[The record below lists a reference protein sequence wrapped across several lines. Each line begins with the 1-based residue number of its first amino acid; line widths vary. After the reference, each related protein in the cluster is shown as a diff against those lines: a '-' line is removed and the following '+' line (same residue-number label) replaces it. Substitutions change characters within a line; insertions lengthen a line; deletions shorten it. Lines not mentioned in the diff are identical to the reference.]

1 MPMGIFRR
9 FGAALL
15 SVLLLAWLLVNA
27 MIHYS
32 VLRED
37 SSKMFRT
44 TSKSLQ
50 NIKFLSSVRVNAN
63 ISVNMLTGTAS
74 PMTTPPRFLVKETTR
89 VTTEGPKATV
99 AHAPI
104 THSSLQS
111 QSNFQPSSTA
121 ILILVYNRVK
131 YFKQCITALQ
141 ALPEFHRYKVVISQD
156 GDDLQMAN
164 AVDEAKAFSPNLV
177 HLRHAHP
184 HKPFEEAGVL
194 FFIASHYKFALDSV
208 FSMGLSHVIV
218 LEDDLLVSPDFL
230 RMFEALA
237 PVLDNDSSIMC
248 ISSFNDN
255 GFSHFHLPPNLF
267 MRTRYF
273 PGLGWMM
280 RSDVWL
286 ELSPKFPMEAWDHWM
301 RVDSQ
306 HKGRDCIIPYLSRNK
321 NIGEEGSTVES
332 GIFARLKKMPRN
344 EVASVDY
351 GMCKFAVLLK
361 IRCLI
366 QRTSSCFID
375 CVGDL
380 SYLLKENYVNRIK
393 LVRPRVCVH
402 RATP

>member
-1 MPMGIFRR
+1 MGGLRR
-9 FGAALL
+9 FVAALF
-15 SVLLLAWLLVNA
+15 SVLLIAWLCVSA
-27 MIHYS
+27 TIHYS
-32 VLRED
+32 VFRKD
-37 SSKMFRT
+37 SSKAFRM
-44 TSKSLQ
+44 TSYSSQNLKSLPSIHVIA
-50 NIKFLSSVRVNAN
+50 NSSVNSRT
-63 ISVNMLTGTAS
+63 SS
-74 PMTTPPRFLVKETTR
+74 PSPVAYPPRFLVKESTR
-89 VTTEGPKATV
+89 VTPKVPMPTL
-99 AHAPI
+99 AHVPI
-104 THSSLQS
+104 THPSLRS

-131 YFKQCITALQ
+131 YFKQCIAALQ
-141 ALPEFHRYKVVISQD
+141 ALPEFHRYKLVISQD

-164 AVDEAKAFSPNLV
+164 AVDEAKAFSPHLV

-184 HKPFEEAGVL
+184 PKPFEEASVL

-255 GFSHFHLPPNLF
+255 GFSHLYLPPNLF

-332 GIFARLKKMPRN
+332 GIFARLKNMPRN

-351 GMCKFAVLLK
+351 GMYNFAIILMV
-361 IRCLI
+361 
-366 QRTSSCFID
+366 
-375 CVGDL
+375 L
-380 SYLLKENYVNRIK
+380 SYSLHFIFIHLSRRGPFVFVER
-393 LVRPRVCVH
+393 
-402 RATP
+402 